1 MRFLVISQVFWP
13 DTASTAQHLA
23 DLTSQLVEHGH
34 EVTVY
39 CSRYAYENNKLVFPV
54 HEIHN
59 KIKIR
64 RIRNSGFGKRYL
76 AGRLADFGS
85 FNLLLFF
92 KLLRIKKKSFDAII
106 GMTSPPLVSLLGVFI
121 SGVKKM
127 KFFYWVMDLQPELAI
142 ASGLIR
148 KNSLSARM
156 LESIGNYIIR
166 KADSIFVL
174 DKYMHQYLI
183 QRGAG
188 SNHIHVVPVWPIL
201 DDIYTGERN
210 ENPFRIENGFGDRI
224 VIMYSGNH
232 SYVHP
237 LDTLLAAALAL
248 KDDPDF
254 LFVFVGE
261 GVRKKD
267 VTRFKEV
274 QGLKNIVQLSYQPRN
289 NIHNSLG
296 SSDLQVVIMGD
307 QQVGFTH
314 PNKIY
319 GAMFIGKPILYIGP
333 SPSHVTDILDELE
346 GNIIVNH
353 NQESL
358 LVEKLMTFKRI
369 GEALARHIGNKNR
382 MKASKD
388 FDPRKLKSE
397 MVRILTSLPLLVFLL
412 YI

>member
-23 DLTSQLVEHGH
+23 DLANQLIEDGH

-39 CSRYAYENNKLVFPV
+39 CSRYAYENSKLVFPV

-59 KIKIR
+59 KIRIC
-64 RIRNSGFGKRYL
+64 RIRNSGFGKKYL
-76 AGRLADFGS
+76 VGRLVDFGS

-92 KLLRIKKKSFDAII
+92 KLLRIKKRSFDAII
-106 GMTSPPLVSLLGVFI
+106 GMTSPPLVSLLGVYM
-121 SGVKKM
+121 SGVKKI

-148 KNSLSARM
+148 KNSFSARI
-156 LESIGNYIIR
+156 LEAIGNYIIR

-174 DKYMHQYLI
+174 DKYMSEYLI
-183 QRGAG
+183 QRGAA
-188 SNHIHVVPVWPIL
+188 SNRIHIVPVWPVL
-201 DDIYTGERN
+201 DEIYTGERN

-224 VIMYSGNH
+224 VVMYSGNH
-232 SYVHP
+232 SYIHP

-267 VTRFKEV
+267 VTRFKEA

-307 QQVGFTH
+307 RQVGFTH

-319 GAMFIGKPILYIGP
+319 GAMFIGKPVIYIGP
-333 SPSHVTDILDELE
+333 SPCHVTDILDELD
-346 GNIIVNH
+346 GNITVNH
-353 NQESL
+353 HQESL
-358 LVEKLMTFKRI
+358 LVERLLTFKQI
-369 GEALARHIGNKNR
+369 GKEEILHIGNKNR
-382 MKASKD
+382 MKVNKD
-388 FDPRKLKSE
+388 FDPGKLKSE
-397 MVRILTSLPLLVFLL
+397 MARILTSQ
-412 YI
+412 